1 MPDFLM
7 TTCNT
12 ITTFLYIVIVH
23 TNFLMSHQSKK
34 DFKKLTMNQTFFM
47 GLKSKGHFIELL
59 TEFGNQSFTPFTPSI
74 ISSSI
79 YLDPLTDKAPWH
91 MLKMCKIFF

>member
-1 MPDFLM
+1 
-7 TTCNT
+7 
-12 ITTFLYIVIVH
+12 
-23 TNFLMSHQSKK
+23 MSHQSKR

-74 ISSSI
+74 ISGSI
-79 YLDPLTDKAPWH
+79 YLDTLTDKAPWH